1 MDLGFRL
8 IWSITLAL
16 LLSSWAGGIPG
27 LTPESLG
34 ATVVAAT
41 STSQPHTATTAPTL
55 TPTPPSPLSGDGGGV
70 IASLLVGR
78 SGKALPSRRPMRQ
91 SEEAQERRMRTQGSG
106 WDPRQGIN
114 QAAERS

>member
-1 MDLGFRL
+1 MDPGFRL

-16 LLSSWAGGIPG
+16 LLSSCAGGTPG

-41 STSQPHTATTAPTL
+41 STAPPPTATVAPTL

-70 IASLLVGR
+70 IAPLLVG
-78 SGKALPSRRPMRQ
+78 
-91 SEEAQERRMRTQGSG
+91 
-106 WDPRQGIN
+106 
-114 QAAERS
+114 